1 MAKFVANKDVNK
13 THDIVLNELF
23 CDAVRLDWQI
33 AFASVNGVNAI
44 HDNFLNF
51 IKSNNSHTAR
61 ITIGLD
67 YYHSEPDALDY
78 FFDLS
83 KKYPSQ
89 IEFYV
94 SNPDGECVFHPK
106 TYVFHYANDDEK
118 FARVLI
124 GSANLTSGGLGGN
137 YEFSA
142 RILLKFDENGENTF
156 LCDFENH
163 TQEIID
169 VKEVV
174 PATKKILEQ
183 YRKEH
188 KYYHLYS
195 ALAKKKA
202 KSAINKGD
210 VDPYEYFRVILEEF
224 KSEVKPYDFQ
234 SEVNDRDV
242 CRQKALQVLNH
253 FVSHSSWTENDFLSQ
268 YRLLV
273 STPTYYWR
281 SSMIGIQQQSVANTH
296 VHFISGLSSLQTALA
311 SGSLTPA
318 AAYDVLHSEFVKV
331 SGAGPNVIS
340 EILHSYDN
348 TCFAVMNSRSV
359 SELNKVSNVKFPP
372 NLNKNTV
379 TGMIY
384 QQFCDE
390 AKKVC
395 NALGLNNFSEFD
407 ALMNYDYIR

>member
-1 MAKFVANKDVNK
+1 MAKFIANKDVNK
-13 THDIVLNELF
+13 THEIVLNKMF
-23 CDAVRLDWQI
+23 SDAVQLDWQI

-94 SNPDGECVFHPK
+94 SNPDRECIFHPK
-106 TYVFHYANDDEK
+106 TYVFHYATDDEK

-124 GSANLTSGGLGGN
+124 GSANLTSGGLDGN

-142 RILLKFDENGENTF
+142 QILLKFDENGQNTF
-156 LCDFENH
+156 LSDFENH
-163 TQEIID
+163 SQEVID
-169 VKEVV
+169 AEEIVLANEQ
-174 PATKKILEQ
+174 ILAK
-183 YRKEH
+183 YREEY

-202 KSAINKGD
+202 KSAITRGD
-210 VDPYEYFRVILEEF
+210 VNPYEYFRVILEEF
-224 KSEVKPYDFQ
+224 KSEVEYDFQ
-234 SEVNDRDV
+234 SEVNHRDV
-242 CRQKALQVLNH
+242 CRQKALQVLNN
-253 FVSHSSWTENDFLSQ
+253 FVAHGSWTDDEFLSQ

-296 VHFISGLSSLQTALA
+296 VHFISGLSLLQNALA
-311 SGSLTPA
+311 SGPLTPA
-318 AAYDVLHSEFVKV
+318 TAYEVLHAQFVNV

-407 ALMNYDYIR
+407 ALMNYDYQR

>member
-1 MAKFVANKDVNK
+1 MAKFIANKDVNK
-13 THDIVLNELF
+13 THEIVLNKMF
-23 CDAVRLDWQI
+23 SDAVQLDWQI
-33 AFASVNGVNAI
+33 AFASLNGVNAI

-83 KKYPSQ
+83 KKHPSQ

-94 SNPDGECVFHPK
+94 SNPDRECIFHPK
-106 TYVFHYANDDEK
+106 TYVFHYATDDEK

-124 GSANLTSGGLGGN
+124 GSANLTSGGLDGN

-142 RILLKFDENGENTF
+142 QILLKFDENGQNTF
-156 LCDFENH
+156 LSDFENH
-163 TQEIID
+163 SQEIID
-169 VKEVV
+169 AEEVV
-174 PATKKILEQ
+174 LANEQILEK
-183 YRKEH
+183 YREEH

-202 KSAINKGD
+202 KSAITRGD

-224 KSEVKPYDFQ
+224 KSEVEYDFQ
-234 SEVNDRDV
+234 SEVNNRDV
-242 CRQKALQVLNH
+242 YRQKALQVLNN
-253 FVSHSSWTENDFLSQ
+253 FVAHGSWTDEEFLSQ

-296 VHFISGLSSLQTALA
+296 VHFISGLSLLQNALA
-311 SGSLTPA
+311 SGPLTPA
-318 AAYDVLHSEFVKV
+318 TAYDVLHAQFVNV

-407 ALMNYDYIR
+407 ALMNYDYMR